1 MKSFKME
8 TMKNISLAA
17 LLMASALFTA
27 CSGSDDDIISE
38 QSATQTAPKV
48 YTLTIEATK
57 GGDEAATRALTLK
70 NHSLKNTWAT
80 SDKVYVYNET
90 KKAMLEGYLTP
101 LIEGKNTTTLSGELT
116 GSVEADDL
124 LILFTPSAIMDYT
137 QQDGTLQYISDNCN
151 YSMASTSVTTV
162 ASNGAIST
170 NTPGEFKPLQAV
182 VKFTLLDKSG
192 APINATTLTINAL
205 SNNGSC
211 LLQKGPYS
219 NGVYPTLINGPITLT
234 RTSQTDNVFFA
245 AINLMAASNVTYELT
260 ATDAEGNIYAY
271 TTTDAPF
278 TVGYFHEVTVKM
290 ALKYAK
296 ILDISTLTSDYEVT
310 NGQTLTGTLKGNYKI
325 TVADDATVN
334 LSDFTIDGVEG
345 EFGEKYPWAGITCNG
360 NATLILEGE
369 NYVKGFEEEYPGIYV
384 PVGSTLT
391 IKGTGKLNASSNG
404 FGAGIGGGNNI
415 ACGNILIEG
424 GEITATGGSGAAGI
438 GGGAFGGCGNITING
453 GTIDATGGQAGPGIG
468 AGDDAQCGNITIENK
483 NTVTK
488 VKATAGNLSY
498 YSIGFGATSTGCGT
512 ITIGDTQYY
521 DGSAY
526 ASEDLRTALKV
537 TPFVYPAE

>member
-234 RTSQTDNVFFA
+234 HTSQTDNVFFA
-245 AINLMAASNVTYELT
+245 AINLTAASNVTYELT
-260 ATDAEGNIYAY
+260 ATDANGNTYGK
-271 TTTDAPF
+271 TTTDDSF
-278 TVGYFHEVTVKM
+278 TVGYYYEVTVKM
-290 ALKYAK
+290 AKCAPAAVEAVDLGLSVKWATMNVGTTAVGQQGNFFAWGETTGYPHSTDHAFSIENNQWYENDIVRWTKYYTKPGSDYDYTTLQSDDDAATANWGDSWRTPTKDEWAELLDENNCTWTWQDDYDNGAK
-296 ILDISTLTSDYEVT
+296 GWLITSKKDGYTDKSIFLPLTGQRSGESYYYPLTGYWSSTLYTDTKENSYAWYM
-310 NGQTLTGTLKGNYKI
+310 KANYNAI
-325 TVADDATVN
+325 QGINTH
-334 LSDFTIDGVEG
+334 EM
-345 EFGEKYPWAGITCNG
+345 EKDQRRVGMAIRP
-360 NATLILEGE
+360 
-369 NYVKGFEEEYPGIYV
+369 VK
-384 PVGSTLT
+384 L
-391 IKGTGKLNASSNG
+391 
-404 FGAGIGGGNNI
+404 
-415 ACGNILIEG
+415 
-424 GEITATGGSGAAGI
+424 
-438 GGGAFGGCGNITING
+438 
-453 GTIDATGGQAGPGIG
+453 
-468 AGDDAQCGNITIENK
+468 
-483 NTVTK
+483 
-488 VKATAGNLSY
+488 
-498 YSIGFGATSTGCGT
+498 
-512 ITIGDTQYY
+512 
-521 DGSAY
+521 
-526 ASEDLRTALKV
+526 
-537 TPFVYPAE
+537 